1 MTERTAMILIVTGMI
16 FTLFGVGG
24 VEASITDTELVT
36 SLVVS
41 IIGLAIMYCGTLAIK
56 VSGYYE

>member
-1 MTERTAMILIVTGMI
+1 MTERTAMILIVTGLI

-24 VEASITDTELVT
+24 VEASITDAELVT

-41 IIGLAIMYCGTLAIK
+41 IIGMLIMYCGTVAIK
-56 VSGYYE
+56 VASYYE

>member
-1 MTERTAMILIVTGMI
+1 MTERTAAIMIVTGLI

-24 VEASITDTELVT
+24 VEHSITNTELVT

-41 IIGLAIMYCGTLAIK
+41 IVGMAIMYCGTLALK
-56 VSGYYE
+56 VSDSYR

>member
-1 MTERTAMILIVTGMI
+1 MTERTAMILIVTGLI

-24 VEASITDTELVT
+24 IEQSITNAELVT

-41 IIGLAIMYCGTLAIK
+41 IVGMAIMYCGTLALK
-56 VSGYYE
+56 VSDSYR